1 MPPLVLVID
10 DSMVARRQVQLALDD
25 AGLRTETAG
34 SLEAGLLTALANPPQ
49 LVVLD
54 DSLPD
59 GSLTDALQALA
70 NCPPLRGVPVILL
83 TTRPR
88 PPAEWQTL
96 GAQVRG
102 VLCKPLD
109 RTAVRELVESVLTPI
124 AQQGTDSDDAGDRI
138 ERVRAELAAI
148 LESRLTNVPLWEQQR
163 NGNEPRD
170 YYFSRLF
177 PAGVV
182 RELAERLSGAN
193 GGLTHAVAIWE
204 ADREHVTLPLIHWLD
219 TRYGL
224 RATDLTT
231 EIDPR
236 AAVRRLRP
244 SLLLCDAVTIG
255 PDTLTE
261 PVREWL
267 ATDPTAKV
275 VITCPPSLA
284 SHEPQWRSAGA
295 AAVLIK
301 PYRLSDLARWLPTTK
316 NLPAVPVSD
325 GT

>member
-34 SLEAGLLTALANPPQ
+34 SLEAGLLAALANPPQ

-59 GSLTDALQALA
+59 GSLADALQALA

-83 TTRPR
+83 TARPR

-96 GAQVRG
+96 GPQVRG

-109 RTAVRELVESVLTPI
+109 RVVVRELVESVLVPSTEQK
-124 AQQGTDSDDAGDRI
+124 ADGDDAGDRI
-138 ERVRAELAAI
+138 ERVRAELAAV

-163 NGNEPRD
+163 HGDEPQD

-182 RELAERLSGAN
+182 RELAERLTRAN
-193 GGLTHAVAIWE
+193 GGPSHLVAIWE
-204 ADREHVTLPLIHWLD
+204 TDREHVTLPLIHWLD

-224 RATDLTT
+224 QATDLTT
-231 EIDPR
+231 ETDPR

-255 PDTLTE
+255 PDSLTE
-261 PVREWL
+261 PIREWV
-267 ATDPTAKV
+267 AADSTTKV

-284 SHEPQWRSAGA
+284 SHEPQWRSAGV

-301 PYRLSDLARWLPTTK
+301 PYRLNDLARWLPTAKKTPVV
-316 NLPAVPVSD
+316 PASY
-325 GT
+325 GS